1 MKFVSETLICTKYG
15 RQIVYC
21 GVVEDQYKIKRDLVF
36 YWSVF
41 TRKYVFNSWFRVEG
55 DVIKVT
61 EDVPE
66 DMRMALDSPFF
77 EIDMLK
83 YCSENDL
90 KLIERY

>member
-1 MKFVSETLICTKYG
+1 MKFVSETLIG
-15 RQIVYC
+15 YC